1 MEQSPPSRSIL
12 IISALQKQVF
22 YPLKAGL
29 LPPKSYSI
37 TSQKLLYYPLKV
49 MLLGCGGFT
58 LSYQSDFQ
66 HFEKSPTTEADIVLF
81 FRQISGIH
89 FRHTLDGLSENA
101 YCLEWSW
108 SIIFASPSKAHTSA
122 ANVLRL

>member
-1 MEQSPPSRSIL
+1 
-12 IISALQKQVF
+12 LQKQVF
-22 YPLKAGL
+22 YPLKVGL

-58 LSYQSDFQ
+58 LSYPSDF
-66 HFEKSPTTEADIVLF
+66 HYLAKSPTTEADIVLF

-108 SIIFASPSKAHTSA
+108 SIIFASPSKAHISA

>member
-1 MEQSPPSRSIL
+1 
-12 IISALQKQVF
+12 
-22 YPLKAGL
+22 
-29 LPPKSYSI
+29 
-37 TSQKLLYYPLKV
+37 

-58 LSYQSDFQ
+58 LSYPSDFQ
-66 HFEKSPTTEADIVLF
+66 YFGKSPTTEADIVLF

-101 YCLEWSW
+101 YYLEWSW
-108 SIIFASPSKAHTSA
+108 SIIFASPSKVHISA